1 MSLRHSYT
9 LLAPVYDSIV
19 SAPIDKWR
27 RKSLS
32 RIDNDSH
39 RDILITGIGSGLDI
53 PYLDNGIS
61 YTGTDLTPAMLDRA
75 RERAAQH
82 AEVDI
87 ELLIADSQSLPFEDA
102 SFDAV
107 VMHLILA
114 VVPEPERALQE
125 SYRVL
130 RPGGRIYIFDKF
142 LRPGQLAIMRRLLNV
157 FIRHIATRTDVV
169 FEDVHGTCPGLKL
182 VDDQPVLANGWFR
195 LIELSKDTREQET

>member
-9 LLAPVYDSIV
+9 LLAPVYDTIV
-19 SAPIDKWR
+19 SAPVDKWR

-32 RIDNDSH
+32 RIDIDTH
-39 RDILITGIGSGLDI
+39 KDILITGIGSGLDI
-53 PYLDNGIS
+53 PYLSNGIR

-75 RERAAQH
+75 RERADQRT
-82 AEVDI
+82 ELDI
-87 ELLIADSQSLPFEDA
+87 ELLIADSQCLPFEDA

-107 VMHLILA
+107 IMHLILA

-125 SYRVL
+125 SCRVL

-169 FEDVHGTCPGLKL
+169 FEDVHATCPGLKL
-182 VDDQPVLANGWFR
+182 VNDQPVLANGWFR
-195 LIELSKDTREQET
+195 LIELSKEPREQET

>member
-9 LLAPVYDSIV
+9 LLAPVYDTIV

-27 RKSLS
+27 RKSLA
-32 RIDNDSH
+32 RIDTDTHSE
-39 RDILITGIGSGLDI
+39 ILITGIGSGLDI
-53 PYLDNGIS
+53 PYLSDGIR
-61 YTGTDLTPAMLDRA
+61 YTGTDLTPAMLERA
-75 RERAAQH
+75 RQRAGQRT
-82 AEVDI
+82 ELDI
-87 ELLIADSQSLPFEDA
+87 QLQIADSQSLPFDDA

-125 SYRVL
+125 SSRVL
-130 RPGGRIYIFDKF
+130 RPGGKIYIFDKF

-169 FEDVHGTCPGLKL
+169 FEDVHATCPELKL

-195 LIELSKDTREQET
+195 LIELSKDAQERET